1 MAEMYSRELL
11 PTAHTCIFILIK
23 MEPNAPALLA
33 ICSLATGKFMLYF
46 QVSSFC
52 LYLLCDGLQF
62 KAALHHETKD

>member
-11 PTAHTCIFILIK
+11 PAAHTCIFILIK
-23 MEPNAPALLA
+23 MEQNAPALA

-52 LYLLCDGLQF
+52 LYLLCDDLQF
-62 KAALHHETKD
+62 KAALHHEPKD